1 MTYPFAVGHPDYSS
15 TGDAG
20 LFIPQL
26 WAGKVIVK
34 WYDST
39 LLPKIT
45 NSDYEG
51 QIRKQGDTLILRSIA
66 SVTIEDHNI
75 GDTFTYER
83 PTSTP
88 VTMLVDKGKRWR
100 IALDDVIKVQS
111 DQPLLNQ
118 WTDDAGQQMKIS
130 IETSFFA
137 DTTISTTGPDS
148 HNRGIAAGAKSASFN
163 LGAYGSSQV
172 QITDANVLDY
182 IVDCGT
188 VLDEANVPEQGRWF
202 VIPSW
207 FAGLIKKSDLKDASF
222 SGDSGNPTLR
232 QGRLGM
238 IDRFTIYSSNLLK
251 HSGTSYYAALFG
263 VNAAVTFATQ
273 ITETEKLRNP
283 FAFEDLVR
291 GLQVYGYKVV
301 KPEGLGCLACY
312 K

>member
-1 MTYPFAVGHPDYSS
+1 MTFPYAPGHPDYSS
-15 TGDAG
+15 TGDVK
-20 LFIPQL
+20 FIPQL

-51 QIRKQGDTLILRSIA
+51 MIKKQGDTVILRSIA

-75 GDTFTYER
+75 GDSFTYER

-88 VTMLVDKGKRWR
+88 LTMLIDKGKRWR
-100 IALDDVIKVQS
+100 IALDDVIKVQT

-118 WTDDAGQQMKIS
+118 WTDDAGMQMKIS

-137 DTTISTTGPDS
+137 DSGIYAGMHASNTGLT
-148 HNRGIAAGAKSASFN
+148 AGVKSASFN
-163 LGAYGSSQV
+163 LGTTGAPVQV
-172 QITDANVLDY
+172 TDANVLDY

-188 VLDEANVPEQGRWF
+188 VLDEQNVPEQGRWF
-202 VIPSW
+202 VIPTW
-207 FAGLIKKSDLKDASF
+207 MAGLIKKSDLKDASF
-222 SGDSGNPTLR
+222 SGDPGNAALR
-232 QGRLGM
+232 MGRLGM
-238 IDRFTIYSSNLLK
+238 IDRFILYSSNLLN
-251 HSGTSYYAALFG
+251 HSGTTYYHSLFG
-263 VNAAVTFATQ
+263 VNQAITFATQ

-301 KPEGLGCLACY
+301 KPEGYGALICY